1 MTIKGMPVIPVLIS
15 ILLNAAILLLPAN
28 SFFRS
33 SGNIPE
39 KAGTSRPFMVFAEPY
54 ETSPALADPVPAASN
69 VAVVFDGETGGL
81 FTGNALLGEDSLNRR
96 IKALIDQ
103 NLHYPLLA
111 RRRGIEGTVRL
122 VLEISDEGELQGI
135 QLQESSGSLLLD
147 NAALDLSRSIFPL
160 GVRLSSSMELA
171 INIQY
176 RLEDA

>member
-15 ILLNAAILLLPAN
+15 MLLNAAILWLPVR

-33 SGNIPE
+33 TGAIPAKVE
-39 KAGTSRPFMVFAEPY
+39 TARPFMVFSEPVY
-54 ETSPALADPVPAASN
+54 ETSSALGNSTPVALN
-69 VAVVFDGETGGL
+69 VAAVFDGEIGG
-81 FTGNALLGEDSLNRR
+81 FSTENVFSEDSLSRR

-103 NLHYPLLA
+103 NLHYPPLA
-111 RRRGIEGTVRL
+111 RRRGVEGTVRL
-122 VLEISDEGELQGI
+122 VLAISEDGELQGI